1 MGTSAPRGC
10 CWGAQLQ
17 ARSADKCSTPY
28 ELGRRHFKTKF
39 CPSCKWTTTVPT
51 DRVCTLSDELAF
63 TLENRRS
70 GGVWTVAPKRM
81 GAFRYRIVNN
91 TRGCVAPPLVIFQ
104 TPRRSQFAGRELD
117 TGLEDEKGLVHL
129 CVNKGTLVPIQDVR
143 SDPKRQKRTACDS
156 PRSHV
161 PVPSPIPSPTPTLC
175 EVLVPSLIMKL
186 PVIPLPV
193 QRYPSHDEQR
203 KQRNRESADRSRKG
217 QRKYIADLEYQVGVL
232 ERQVGLMQEE
242 NWFYKLLGVE
252 L

>member
-1 MGTSAPRGC
+1 
-10 CWGAQLQ
+10 
-17 ARSADKCSTPY
+17 
-28 ELGRRHFKTKF
+28 
-39 CPSCKWTTTVPT
+39 
-51 DRVCTLSDELAF
+51 
-63 TLENRRS
+63 
-70 GGVWTVAPKRM
+70 M

-161 PVPSPIPSPTPTLC
+161 PVPSPVPSPTPTLC

-193 QRYPSHDEQR
+193 QQDPSHDEQR

-242 NWFYKLLGVE
+242 NWFYKLLGVD